1 MGQNQSKEEF
11 SRELQMRM
19 NSTRAFRASWLKKE
33 GAMKFWKEDKENDAV
48 YSVYLKKVRYRHSV
62 PSIVE
67 EGTAEQNSGL
77 EWETVKVQ
85 MIKAASVERLVE
97 NLPLALQEMDSSYIN
112 VFFCTYQTFTNQMEV
127 LQILLDRFKK
137 HQIGNMSKEDTQKNI
152 RSVILMWL
160 DENLDDFR
168 EHPDYPCLSRLQEFA
183 GEVFD
188 LELGERARRRV
199 EFFKEEAK
207 EAEASNQLSFQA
219 SMCDEVDG
227 VMMDNMFLDIKN
239 VDSLLLAQQLTCM
252 DADLFRK
259 VNLQHCLGG
268 MWSQRDKTKTSFN
281 DVASV
286 KATVTQFND
295 VCNRVMTTVIEDKTL
310 RSHDRAAIIKK
321 WIEVA
326 QVCREMKNFS
336 SAKAIIAGLQTHPV
350 HRLRK
355 VWNAVPRAHVLLFED
370 LASIFMDDNNFEMS
384 RELLVKEGTAKF
396 ACVDSPRISRKPIL
410 NLVRRL
416 SNEKASGQRR
426 ESARMHGTV
435 PYLGTFLT
443 DLIKIDVAYPDT
455 IGDGLVNF
463 EKKRKEFEVIAQ
475 IKLLQNA
482 AKNYRIQLVPEFVD
496 WFNNMN
502 VMTYAECCEVSDEI
516 SGFTPTSQ
524 SPMFNT
530 PDRKGSAFRRF
541 FSYTAEDT
549 TKSHRSSSS
558 LSSTSSTGSAGS
570 AETPLLEDGM
580 SFSSESSP
588 ATSVNGGENLP
599 LRRGEIRKTTGGV
612 KEREKLISASYSMTD
627 LTQLIVPEKH
637 KTPETFPSASC
648 RIIRISLE
656 GSECNVYKSIVIT
669 QQEHTPSVI
678 KTAAE
683 KYSLPAEENLSEFML
698 VQSLPMG
705 ELNIPDNANVY
716 YAMNANVE
724 PNFMLKRKPPPGA
737 VIKRNITKSRRT
749 RMSWIRDGHD
759 S

>member
-1 MGQNQSKEEF
+1 MK
-11 SRELQMRM
+11 
-19 NSTRAFRASWLKKE
+19 FRGGILYVPE
-33 GAMKFWKEDKENDAV
+33 GAMKHWKEEKENGAI
-48 YSVYLKKVRYRHSV
+48 YNVYLKKVRYRHSV

-67 EGTAEQNSGL
+67 GATPEQNSGL
-77 EWETVKVQ
+77 EWETVKVKT
-85 MIKAASVERLVE
+85 IKAAPLEKLAE
-97 NLPLALQEMDSSYIN
+97 HLPVALQEMDSSYIN
-112 VFFCTYQTFTNQMEV
+112 IFFCTYQTFTNQMEV
-127 LQILLDRFKK
+127 LKILLDRYKNHK
-137 HQIGNMSKEDTQKNI
+137 IGNLSKENTQKNI

-168 EHPDYPCLSRLQEFA
+168 EPPNYPCLSLLQDFA
-183 GEVFD
+183 REVFD
-188 LELGERARRRV
+188 LELGERARRRMD
-199 EFFKEEAK
+199 FFKEEAK
-207 EAEASNQLSFQA
+207 ENEMSNQLAFQA

-227 VMMDNMFLDIKN
+227 VMMDNMFMDIKN
-239 VDSLLLAQQLTCM
+239 VKSGLLAQQLTYM

-268 MWSQRDKTKTSFN
+268 MWSRRSKKIDSYH

-295 VCNRVMTTVIEDKTL
+295 VSNRVMTTVIEDKTMKP
-310 RSHDRAAIIKK
+310 HDRAAIIKK

-336 SAKAIIAGLQTHPV
+336 SAKAIISGLQTHPV
-350 HRLRK
+350 YRLKK

-384 RELLVKEGTAKF
+384 RELLMKEGTAKF

-416 SNEKASGQRR
+416 SHEKATGHRR
-426 ESARMHGTV
+426 EQARMHGTV

-443 DLIKIDVAYPDT
+443 DLIKIDVANPDT
-455 IGDGLVNF
+455 IGDGLINF

-482 AKNYRIQLVPEFVD
+482 AKNYCINQLSEFVD
-496 WFNNMN
+496 WFTNMN
-502 VMTYAECCEVSDEI
+502 VMTYAECCDVSDEI
-516 SGFTPTSQ
+516 AGSTPSS
-524 SPMFNT
+524 SPMFST

-570 AETPLLEDGM
+570 ADTPLLEDGM
-580 SFSSESSP
+580 SFSSENSP
-588 ATSVNGGENLP
+588 ATSMNGGENP
-599 LRRGEIRKTTGGV
+599 RLRRVEMRKTTSGV
-612 KEREKLISASYSMTD
+612 KEKEKLVRKISASYSMTD

-637 KTPETFPSASC
+637 KTPEPFPSSSC
-648 RIIRISLE
+648 RIIRVSLE
-656 GSECNVYKSIVIT
+656 GSEGNVYKSIVIT

-678 KTAAE
+678 RTAAD
-683 KYSLPAEENLSEFML
+683 KHNLPPEENLSEFML
-698 VQSLPMG
+698 VQNLPMG
-705 ELNIPDNANVY
+705 ELHIPDNANVY
-716 YAMNANVE
+716 YAMNTNAE
-724 PNFMLKRKPPPGA
+724 PDFMLKRKPPPGA

-749 RMSWIRDGHD
+749 RKSWIRDSHD